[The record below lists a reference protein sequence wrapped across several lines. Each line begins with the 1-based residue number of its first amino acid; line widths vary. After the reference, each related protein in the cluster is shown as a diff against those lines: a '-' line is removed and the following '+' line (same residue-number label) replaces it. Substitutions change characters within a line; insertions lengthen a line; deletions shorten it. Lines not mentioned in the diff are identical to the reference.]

1 MRWGMGRLRSVGLW
15 RYHPRGHVTGSCTS
29 GAEGRAHGPYHAAT
43 TAGHHHCLFRARPA
57 RTTAVRLH
65 PRVGTPGPTASSLG
79 GPCCGPAGEF
89 WPTCQEP
96 HHGGVER
103 ILAPPEISALDQ
115 AEQWALATPGLSG
128 IGREDDG
135 AIFGTRERYNPPQVP
150 TPMIGVPQLSA
161 NDVPDLPFPLQT
173 DLFQLLWCPND
184 HDEPW

>member
-1 MRWGMGRLRSVGLW
+1 VALPSSRSCDRIMHVWGRGQSAWAVPRRHHRWTSPLSFPSLAGSHDGRFA
-15 RYHPRGHVTGSCTS
+15 CTPAS
-29 GAEGRAHGPYHAAT
+29 ARQAPLPAPSAA
-43 TAGHHHCLFRARPA
+43 
-57 RTTAVRLH
+57 
-65 PRVGTPGPTASSLG
+65 
-79 GPCCGPAGEF
+79 PCCGPAGEF

-184 HDEPW
+184 HDEPWWGHAR

>member
-1 MRWGMGRLRSVGLW
+1 MGRTTPPPPLDITTVFSEL
-15 RYHPRGHVTGSCTS
+15 
-29 GAEGRAHGPYHAAT
+29 GR
-43 TAGHHHCLFRARPA
+43 LAR
-57 RTTAVRLH
+57 RAVRLH
-65 PRVGTPGPTASSLG
+65 PASARQAPLPAPSAA
-79 GPCCGPAGEF
+79 PCCGPAGEF

-128 IGREDDG
+128 MGREDDG

-184 HDEPW
+184 HDEPWWGHAR

>member
-1 MRWGMGRLRSVGLW
+1 MGRLRSVGLW

-79 GPCCGPAGEF
+79 GPLLWPPAGEF

-135 AIFGTRERYNPPQVP
+135 AIFGTRERYNPPTGTYPDDRGAATVGQRCAGPAVSPADRPFSAAVVP
-150 TPMIGVPQLSA
+150 KRP
-161 NDVPDLPFPLQT
+161 
-173 DLFQLLWCPND
+173 
-184 HDEPW
+184 